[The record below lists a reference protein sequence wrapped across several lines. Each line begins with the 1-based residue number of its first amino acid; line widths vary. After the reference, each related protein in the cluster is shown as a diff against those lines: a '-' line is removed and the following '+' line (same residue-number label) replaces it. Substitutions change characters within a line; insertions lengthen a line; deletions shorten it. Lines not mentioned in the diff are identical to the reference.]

1 MKITRITKRLSALAL
16 CAVLA
21 VGSLAVSAGAAQ
33 SSAVTAQ
40 ISPNID
46 VVVDGVERTFYNV
59 SGTEVHPIVYN
70 GTTYL
75 PVRAIGELM
84 GKNVNWDQSTLTAS
98 LTSPRTTGATVGTP
112 DTSAVTKNVTVG
124 LHPEYTILVDG
135 VERTFTNVN
144 GTVVYPM
151 AYNGSIY
158 LPLRAIGNLMGKTV
172 AWDGATSTATLSG
185 GNEITDADSFNQT
198 GGNTGSTGNTG
209 TTTGTI
215 TADRAKEIALK
226 DAGLT
231 AGQVTF
237 IRSQL
242 DRDDGR
248 LVYDVE
254 FYNSATYT
262 EYDYE
267 IDASTGAIVSSDFD
281 AEYYTR
287 PSTGATITA
296 ERAKEIAL
304 SDAGLSAS
312 QVSFIRSQLDWDDG
326 RQIYEVEFYNTAT
339 YTEYDYEIDAGTGAI
354 LSRDYDAEY
363 YTRPSTGGST
373 DTSNLISADRA
384 KEIAL
389 GRAPSGATVVKCE
402 LERDDGRYLYEIE
415 MRSGRT
421 EYSCDVDASTGAI
434 YDWDVDYD

>member
-1 MKITRITKRLSALAL
+1 MKVNRISKKLGALVLCAALA
-16 CAVLA
+16 A
-21 VGSLAVSAGAAQ
+21 GSLVVSAGAAQ
-33 SSAVTAQ
+33 SSTVTAQ
-40 ISPNID
+40 LSPNID

-59 SGTEVHPIVYN
+59 SGTEVHPIAYN

-84 GKNVNWDQSTLTAS
+84 GKNVNWDQSTLTVS
-98 LTSPRTTGATVGTP
+98 LTSPRTSAAATGTP
-112 DTSAVTKNVTVG
+112 DTSAVTQNVTVG

-158 LPLRAIGNLMGKTV
+158 LPIRAIGNLMGKSV
-172 AWDGATSTATLSG
+172 AWDGATSTVTLSG
-185 GNEITDADSFNQT
+185 GNEITDADSFDQT
-198 GGNTGSTGNTG
+198 GGNTGTSTGAA
-209 TTTGTI
+209 I
-215 TADRAKEIALK
+215 TAERAKEIALS
-226 DAGLT
+226 DAGLS
-231 AGQVTF
+231 ASQVSF

-254 FYNSATYT
+254 FYNTATYT

-373 DTSNLISADRA
+373 DTSNLISAERA

-415 MRSGRT
+415 MRSGRA

>member
-1 MKITRITKRLSALAL
+1 MKVNRISKKLGALVLCAALA
-16 CAVLA
+16 A
-21 VGSLAVSAGAAQ
+21 GSLVVSAGAVQ
-33 SSAVTAQ
+33 SSTVTAQ
-40 ISPNID
+40 LSPNID

-59 SGTEVHPIVYN
+59 SGTEVHPIAYN

-98 LTSPRTTGATVGTP
+98 LTSPRTSAAATGTP
-112 DTSAVTKNVTVG
+112 DTSAVTQNVTVG

-158 LPLRAIGNLMGKTV
+158 LPIRAIGNLMGKSV
-172 AWDGATSTATLSG
+172 AWDGATSTVTLSG
-185 GNEITDADSFNQT
+185 GNEITDADSFDQT
-198 GGNTGSTGNTG
+198 GGNTGTSTGAA
-209 TTTGTI
+209 I
-215 TADRAKEIALK
+215 TAERAKEIALS
-226 DAGLT
+226 DAGLS
-231 AGQVTF
+231 ASQVSF

-254 FYNSATYT
+254 FYNTATYT

-287 PSTGATITA
+287 PSTGTTITA

-434 YDWDVDYD
+434 YDWDVDCD

>member
-1 MKITRITKRLSALAL
+1 MKVNRISKKLGALVLCAALA
-16 CAVLA
+16 A
-21 VGSLAVSAGAAQ
+21 GSLVVSAGAAQ
-33 SSAVTAQ
+33 L
-40 ISPNID
+40 SPNID

-59 SGTEVHPIVYN
+59 SGTEVHPIAYN

-75 PVRAIGELM
+75 PLRAIGELM
-84 GKNVNWDQSTLTAS
+84 GKNVNWNQSTLTAS
-98 LTSPRTTGATVGTP
+98 LTSPRTSAAATGTP
-112 DTSAVTKNVTVG
+112 DTSAVTQNVTVG

-158 LPLRAIGNLMGKTV
+158 LPIRAIGNLMGKSV
-172 AWDGATSTATLSG
+172 AWDGATSTVTLSG
-185 GNEITDADSFNQT
+185 GNEITDADSFDQT
-198 GGNTGSTGNTG
+198 GGNTGTSTGAA
-209 TTTGTI
+209 I
-215 TADRAKEIALK
+215 TAERAKEIALS
-226 DAGLT
+226 DAGLS
-231 AGQVTF
+231 ASQVSF

-254 FYNSATYT
+254 FYNTATYT

-267 IDASTGAIVSSDFD
+267 IDAGTGAIVSSDFD

-287 PSTGATITA
+287 PSTGTTITA